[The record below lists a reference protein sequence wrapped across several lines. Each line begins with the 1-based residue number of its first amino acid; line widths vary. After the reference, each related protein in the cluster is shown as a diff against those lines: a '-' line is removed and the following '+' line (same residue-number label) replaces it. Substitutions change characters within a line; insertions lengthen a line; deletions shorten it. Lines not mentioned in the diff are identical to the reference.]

1 MPQAQLFG
9 IIPQKDKIKLG
20 FVQFSPER
28 GAGPRNIELAAI
40 LIGKQSAELWVLP
53 ELATSGYLFEDR
65 AELLTW
71 AEEVPEGPS
80 IRKLRK
86 LARSLNSAL
95 IAGFPEQDGDD
106 IFNSAVVINALG
118 GILGVYRKIQLF
130 DREKSVFTPGD
141 RPPQVWDISDAKVGV
156 MICFD
161 WIFPEITRSLALQ
174 GADIIAHP
182 ANLVLPHAPEAMRTR
197 CIENHVFSVTSNR
210 IGNESIGD
218 LHYHFIGQSQII
230 DPSGKRLIAATA
242 DEATAK
248 LFEID
253 LSMSRDK
260 NITPNNHLI
269 FDRRPELY
277 NLT

>member
-1 MPQAQLFG
+1 M
-9 IIPQKDKIKLG
+9 IIG

-28 GAGPRNIELAAI
+28 GAGPRNVELAAG
-40 LIGKQSAELWVLP
+40 LIGKEYADLWVLP
-53 ELATSGYLFEDR
+53 ELATSGYLFSDR
-65 AELLTW
+65 TELLSW

-95 IAGFPEQDGDD
+95 IVGFPERHRDN

-118 GILGVYRKIQLF
+118 GIVGVYRKIQLF
-130 DREKSVFTPGD
+130 DREKIAFTPGD
-141 RPPQVWDISDAKVGV
+141 RPPQVWDIGDAKVGV

-197 CIENHVFSVTSNR
+197 SIENRVFSITCNR
-210 IGNESIGD
+210 IGDEYQ
-218 LHYHFIGQSQII
+218 HEYHCHFIGQSQIV
-230 DPSGKRLIAATA
+230 DPSGKRLIAASA
-242 DEATAK
+242 DESTAK
-248 LFEID
+248 CFHID
-253 LSMSRDK
+253 LSLSRNK
-260 NITPNNHLI
+260 NITSNNHL
-269 FDRRPELY
+269 FSDRRPELY
-277 NLT
+277 HLT

>member
-1 MPQAQLFG
+1 VFAPDRKTINKMR
-9 IIPQKDKIKLG
+9 IG

-28 GAGPRNIELAAI
+28 GAGIRNIELAAD
-40 LIGKQSAELWVLP
+40 LIDKQLAELWVLP

-65 AELLTW
+65 AKLLSW

-95 IAGFPEQDGDD
+95 IAGFPERAGDD

-118 GILGVYRKIQLF
+118 GIVGVYRKIQLF
-130 DREKSVFTPGD
+130 DREKIAFTPGD
-141 RPPQVWDISDAKVGV
+141 RPPQVWDIGDAKVGV

-161 WIFPEITRSLALQ
+161 WIFPEIARSLALQ

-182 ANLVLPHAPEAMRTR
+182 ANLVLPHAPEAMRIR
-197 CIENHVFSVTSNR
+197 CIENRVFSITSNR
-210 IGNESIGD
+210 IGDESIGNF
-218 LHYHFIGQSQII
+218 HYRFIGQSQIV
-230 DPSGKRLIAATA
+230 DPSGRRLIAAT
-242 DEATAK
+242 DEEATAK
-248 LFEID
+248 LFDVD
-253 LSMSRDK
+253 LSLSRDK
-260 NITPNNHLI
+260 NITPNNHL
-269 FDRRPELY
+269 FSDRRPELY